1 LSRLARTGLVAPGTV
16 APGAQCIEG
25 IARLTDVSRFRVAA
39 SVGLALLCCACSALP
54 MSGPISGPTSGAL
67 VPYGQAVEQTSRVNI
82 LVATTRDRI
91 PESSGAMFGSGRAL
105 DVSYAALTISIPPDE
120 ARTIGEVQWPT
131 LQPGNPQRDFVTLSA
146 DYINK
151 QSFDAA
157 VSSAAKRTHGGKV
170 LVFVHGF
177 NNRFDAAVYRFAQ
190 IVHDANASVVPV
202 LFSWPSR
209 GQALLS
215 AYTYDMQ
222 SANYSRD
229 ALESLLDSLA
239 HNPDVKEVTLLAHS
253 MGNWIALEAL
263 RAKSIHAGKIGDKI
277 SSVLLVAPDVDVDV
291 FRMQIQRM
299 GTSRPR
305 FALFLSQDDGA
316 LKISQSIWG
325 GVSRIGAAN
334 PNIPP
339 YRDELDREGI
349 VVFDLT
355 NMQGGAHS
363 RAFTDITSV
372 TEMMRQRFANGQKM
386 TDPEFTLSGVIH

>member
-1 LSRLARTGLVAPGTV
+1 
-16 APGAQCIEG
+16 
-25 IARLTDVSRFRVAA
+25 
-39 SVGLALLCCACSALP
+39 
-54 MSGPISGPTSGAL
+54 
-67 VPYGQAVEQTSRVNI
+67 
-82 LVATTRDRI
+82 
-91 PESSGAMFGSGRAL
+91 
-105 DVSYAALTISIPPDE
+105 
-120 ARTIGEVQWPT
+120 
-131 LQPGNPQRDFVTLSA
+131 
-146 DYINK
+146 
-151 QSFDAA
+151 
-157 VSSAAKRTHGGKV
+157 
-170 LVFVHGF
+170 
-177 NNRFDAAVYRFAQ
+177 
-190 IVHDANASVVPV
+190 VVPV

-277 SSVLLVAPDVDVDV
+277 TSVLLVAPDVDVDV